1 MSIAKEVE
9 EILKAKPVE
18 KRLDLS
24 RLQRLISEKRAKGII
39 PPKRTGRLPNL
50 QDTERHSRNIL
61 FKNTD
66 TLTV

>member
-9 EILKAKPVE
+9 EILKAKPVK
-18 KRLDLS
+18 KRLDIS

-39 PPKRTGRLPNL
+39 PPKRTGLPNL

-66 TLTV
+66 TLTI